1 MFIAPSP
8 SDKCRT
14 KNFRNGLEMVEF
26 YLLWSPN
33 EEFSVTNVM
42 NFFEENIG
50 RQNSPFPKITYHN
63 GGRGG
68 GCVAPSSPG
77 LNPGSAEIFL

>member
-26 YLLWSPN
+26 NLFWSPN

-50 RQNSPFPKITYHN
+50 RQNSSFPKIHN
-63 GGRGG
+63 RGWGRGA
-68 GCVAPSSPG
+68 V
-77 LNPGSAEIFL
+77 